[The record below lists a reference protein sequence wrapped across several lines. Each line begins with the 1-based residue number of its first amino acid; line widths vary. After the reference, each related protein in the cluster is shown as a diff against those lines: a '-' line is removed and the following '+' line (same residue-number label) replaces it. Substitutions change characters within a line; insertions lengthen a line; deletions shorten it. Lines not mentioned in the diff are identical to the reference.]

1 MSDYRPYLEEAA
13 KRGTVKSKKT
23 SIGVVGASG
32 TGKTSILRL
41 LLNEDP
47 VYQHDSTPVARPL
60 KGTWM
65 ISLGDKRWIKAT
77 PDTLHA
83 AIANSVKEDMKK
95 NQQNREQSPSNDEER
110 FLKSPLSKRRKID
123 STDTPSPVS
132 EATSSPTASPLP
144 STSHVSILGLP
155 AAKQVVQ
162 FLESGQNCE
171 GFHFVNIVDSGGQA
185 PFIDIAPSLFPYSL
199 LNLVVFKLT
208 DSLKSE
214 ITFNYSIDGSLVGSE
229 KRKIN
234 TEQLITAAVSTKT
247 NMVKI
252 HKPEIK
258 GLKYRKS
265 FEIPHFMAFGTHYD
279 VYKKNKDEENMEKLT
294 EKNNRLDIVL
304 GNFEKVLIPNGDDI
318 IFPLNTLSRDD
329 ETQKM
334 AEKIRNLTSEYYT
347 ETEVPIT
354 WYLFQIA
361 IEELKASGDEM
372 IPFVKFVK
380 IAENHNMNEAE
391 VKAALQYLHDLNV
404 CLYYPEI
411 HPQVVFTSPQY
422 LFDKISDI
430 IAVSLNESD
439 DVVLVRMARKK
450 LKNSGIITK
459 DLLTRL
465 PSKFLNDLFSTDD
478 FLKLMH
484 HLHIVTPLSQ
494 PLGTYFM
501 PCLLET
507 IDDPIQHLDASVI
520 EPLLLSWNSTVPHG
534 LFTSLVSWLHD
545 SQFDIAKSEQQHRN
559 RITFNCPKLAC
570 QIIIFEYPAFIG
582 LAHTCSHD
590 TSKKSASIFKIV
602 QEGIGL
608 IVKDFK
614 WLDVVAYPET
624 AYLCKIPECKLKHPH
639 LCYSDE
645 ERKYISCSENCSLTM
660 KQTNAHLV
668 WFEQKG
674 MNH

>member
-1 MSDYRPYLEEAA
+1 MSDYQPYLEEAT
-13 KRGTVKSKKT
+13 KRGTVKSKRT

-41 LLNEDP
+41 LLNQPP

-65 ISLGDKRWIKAT
+65 ISLGDKRWIQAA

-83 AIANSVKEDMKK
+83 AIANSVKDIKK
-95 NQQNREQSPSNDEER
+95 NQQHREQSPSNHEEI
-110 FLKSPLSKRRKID
+110 FSKSPIRKKRKID
-123 STDTPSPVS
+123 PTDMPSPPPS
-132 EATSSPTASPLP
+132 QTSASSQSTSPLQ
-144 STSHVSILGLP
+144 TRHVSILNLP
-155 AAKQVVQ
+155 ATKLVAEI
-162 FLESGQNCE
+162 LDSGKDLE
-171 GFHFVNIVDSGGQA
+171 GFHFVNITDSGGQA
-185 PFIDIAPSLFPYSL
+185 PFIDIAPSLLPHNL
-199 LNLVVFKLT
+199 LNLVVFKLNEN
-208 DSLKSE
+208 LNAK
-214 ITFNYSIDGSLVGSE
+214 IPFNCSIKGKLVGSE
-229 KRKIN
+229 KRNIT
-234 TEQLITAAVSTKT
+234 TEQLIAATVSSKTK
-247 NMVKI
+247 I
-252 HKPEIK
+252 QP
-258 GLKYRKS
+258 KS
-265 FEIPHFMAFGTHYD
+265 SELFEMPPSHCMILGTHYD
-279 VYKKNKDEENMEKLT
+279 IYKRDKENLEKLT
-294 EKNNRLDIVL
+294 EKNDRLNVVL
-304 GNFEKVLIPNGDDI
+304 KNFEDVLIPNGEDI
-318 IFPLNTLSRDD
+318 IFPLDTLSRDD
-329 ETQKM
+329 ETKKM
-334 AEKIRNLTSEYYT
+334 AGKIRNLTARYNT
-347 ETEVPIT
+347 EKEVPIT

-361 IEELKASGDEM
+361 IEELKASCEEM
-372 IPFVKFVK
+372 ISFPEFVQIGKYR
-380 IAENHNMNEAE
+380 NMNEAE

-411 HPQVVFTSPQY
+411 LPQVVFTSPQY

-439 DVVLVRMARKK
+439 DDVVLVRKTRKE

-465 PSKFLNDLFSTDD
+465 PSKFLNDIFSVDD

-507 IDDPIQHLDASVI
+507 IDDPIQHLDASLI

-545 SQFDIAKSEQQHRN
+545 SQFEIVKSEQQHRN
-559 RITFNCPKLAC
+559 RITFNFPKKSC

-582 LAHTCSHD
+582 LANTCSHD
-590 TSKKSASIFKIV
+590 IIKRSASIFKIV
-602 QEGIGL
+602 QEGIGS

-614 WLDVVAYPET
+614 WLDAVAYPET
-624 AYLCKIPECKLKHPH
+624 AYLCKIPECKLKDPH
-639 LCYSDE
+639 LCYSDD
-645 ERKYISCSENCSLTM
+645 ERKYISCSENSSHTM

-674 MNH
+674 MS